1 MNWAELAGIGLNF
14 GGLILGFLRLRSKQ
28 NEIHV
33 LVNSKLDAA
42 LARCVQ
48 LDSALK
54 DAGVDVPDPPA

>member
-14 GGLILGFLRLRSKQ
+14 GALILGFLRLRSKQ

-42 LARCVQ
+42 LARGVQ

>member
-1 MNWAELAGIGLNF
+1 VNWAELAGIGLNF
-14 GGLILGFLRLRSKQ
+14 GALILGFLRLRSKQ

-42 LARCVQ
+42 LARGVQ